1 MITNLRGKEYPFIG
15 NAEKNAIIK
24 KITRYYNLYKYI
36 ISLAKKEDNIEI
48 KCLLFKLG
56 AYFAACN
63 VCSIYADYDL
73 EQGLIRIA
81 DKIETKIEATY
92 EKDTCLHVFTD
103 AYSVGGH
110 TRLIEN
116 FTSDSN
122 THKKHSIAITSGK
135 KAFDFEGND
144 KKFQNCHLLEGGEI
158 AKALELR
165 RISSRYDKIILYTH
179 MYDIVPLIAYG
190 SSDFTRPVF
199 YYNHADHR
207 FWVGASISD
216 LVFEMSTTG
225 RMFSRLMRGIEHHH
239 ILPIPVD
246 VDGSAFKSKQ
256 YCRDRLKLPHDRHI
270 VLSIGGASKYG
281 KMFINTCMNALKLRS
296 DICFLIV
303 GPDKNQK
310 MWQDAYEKSHGRIN
324 AIGIVPH
331 AEISA
336 YYQAADMY
344 LDSMPVGGGT
354 VMVEALLH
362 QLPALTWD
370 NGFTQFDAYINCR
383 VGIENLPHEISKIL
397 SKANTDDKNALC
409 DRVFAMHS
417 SRRINKKFNELL
429 DKYDNHEI
437 RNFSPLKKT
446 LEIDMYDINL
456 SKNMFHKFFL
466 NREIFS
472 KIPLKYQIRILIY
485 LLVKIKYMPQI
496 LPTLNQ

>member
-135 KAFDFEGND
+135 KSFDFEGND

-179 MYDIVPLIAYG
+179 MYDIIPLIAYG

-216 LVFEMSTTG
+216 LVFEMSPTG

-246 VDGSAFKSKQ
+246 VDTSAFKSKQ

-270 VLSIGGASKYG
+270 VLSIGGGSKYG
-281 KMFINTCMNALKLRS
+281 KMFINTCMNTLNLRS
-296 DICFLIV
+296 DIYFLVV
-303 GPDKNQK
+303 GPDKKQK

-331 AEISA
+331 SEISE

-354 VMVEALLH
+354 AMLEALLH
-362 QLPALTWD
+362 RLPALTYN
-370 NGFTQFDAYINCR
+370 NGFNQFDACIDCR
-383 VGIENLPHEISKIL
+383 VDIAELPGKISEIL
-397 SKANTDDKNALC
+397 SEPDSDSNNSLY
-409 DRVFAMHS
+409 DRAFDMHN
-417 SRRINKKFNELL
+417 SRQIKKKFNELL
-429 DKYDNHEI
+429 DKYDKHRI
-437 RNFSPLKKT
+437 KKLDT
-446 LEIDMYDINL
+446 PKKPIEIDMYDINL

-485 LLVKIKYMPQI
+485 LLVKIKYVPQI